1 MPDQT
6 RPSEDTEAEEAR
18 EAEKG
23 HDAGRPPTA
32 EEEAAAER
40 DATVDPKTRK
50 AYEEM
55 TERGA
60 HQQGE
65 GKPGV

>member
-1 MPDQT
+1 MAGQT
-6 RPSEDTEAEEAR
+6 RPSDVTREEEAR
-18 EAEKG
+18 EAKKG
-23 HDAGRPPTA
+23 HDAGGEPTA

-40 DATVDPKTRK
+40 HDVDPKTREG
-50 AYEEM
+50 YEEM
-55 TERGA
+55 LERGA